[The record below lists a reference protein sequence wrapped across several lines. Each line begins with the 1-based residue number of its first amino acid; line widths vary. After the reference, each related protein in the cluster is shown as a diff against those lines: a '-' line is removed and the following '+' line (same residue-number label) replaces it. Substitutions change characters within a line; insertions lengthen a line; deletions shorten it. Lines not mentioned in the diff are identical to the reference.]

1 MSPELADAVARARE
15 AWPAIALDRDAF
27 AETVLARISDDTPL
41 AKLHVSDLYVAL
53 GCAAGDPAAVAAF
66 EAQCGDTIRRA
77 TTASGA
83 TESERDDLAQVVR
96 QRLLVAPASGGPPK
110 IASYSG
116 RGALAAWVK
125 VVATR
130 EAARM
135 LPIARR
141 EPALADDELARL
153 VAPDHDPEIGYLKR
167 LYRAEFKQAF
177 QLAVAALP
185 ARERLVLRQSVLDGL
200 GIDALA
206 AQHGVHRATCARWL
220 EAARQQILV
229 ATQKELIARLELS
242 RAELESVIKL
252 ISSQLEVSLARVL

>member
-1 MSPELADAVARARE
+1 VSDDYAAARA
-15 AWPAIALDRDAF
+15 AWPGVELTRAAFDAAIAERG
-27 AETVLARISDDTPL
+27 EGT
-41 AKLHVSDLYVAL
+41 LHATDVYLAL
-53 GCAAGDPAAVAAF
+53 GCAAGDPAALAAF
-66 EAQCGDTIRRA
+66 EVQCGDTIRRA

-83 TESERDDLAQVVR
+83 TPAESDDLAQVVR
-96 QRLLVAPASGGPPK
+96 QRLLVAPASGGPAK
-110 IASYSG
+110 IVSYSG
-116 RGALAAWVK
+116 RGSLQAWVK

-141 EPALADDELARL
+141 EPALADDDLARL
-153 VAPDHDPEIGYLKR
+153 VAPDDDPEIGYLKR

-185 ARERLVLRQSVLDGL
+185 ARDRLVLRQSVLDGL

-220 EAARQQILV
+220 EAARQQILA
-229 ATQKELIARLELS
+229 ATQAELVQRLSLS
-242 RAELESVIKL
+242 RAELQSVIKL
-252 ISSQLEVSLARVL
+252 IASSLEVSLARVL